1 MIRRLNCK
9 VYLLSQSCV
18 GIFKEPGVPSDYGNY
33 FSVILQDDFDVLDNG
48 QSMGEKIR
56 AIDEGRL
63 AYNVVNMWAENYR
76 EAATDLG
83 PLDVIAIQCPTTGA
97 RVVLIVDPRIPDS
110 YKMKNLFRSYNT
122 PWSPEFVALV
132 ESASDLKFFRKEDG
146 SF

>member
-1 MIRRLNCK
+1 MIRKLNCK

-18 GIFKEPGVPSDYGNY
+18 GIFKEPGVPSNYGNY

-48 QSMGEKIR
+48 QPMGDKIR
-56 AIDEGRL
+56 IIDEGRL

-76 EAATDLG
+76 EAAKDLG

-97 RVVLIVDPRIPDS
+97 RVVLIVDERIPAS
-110 YKMKNLFRSYNT
+110 YKMTNLFRSYNT

-146 SF
+146 SI